1 MITKIYTVYDAA
13 VGAFMTPFFA
23 RSHGE
28 ALRSFQD
35 AINDP
40 KSNLS
45 RHLHDYSLFHIGD
58 FDDGNA
64 DLNKPLA
71 PEKLLSGTEALI
83 KEV

>member
-13 VGAFMTPFFA
+13 VGAFMPPFFA

-35 AINDP
+35 AINDE
-40 KSNLS
+40 KNQLS
-45 RHLHDYSLFHIGD
+45 KHLHDYCLFYVGD

-64 DLNKPLA
+64 DIVKPPA
-71 PEKLLSGTEALI
+71 PERLLSGTEALI
-83 KEV
+83 KTV